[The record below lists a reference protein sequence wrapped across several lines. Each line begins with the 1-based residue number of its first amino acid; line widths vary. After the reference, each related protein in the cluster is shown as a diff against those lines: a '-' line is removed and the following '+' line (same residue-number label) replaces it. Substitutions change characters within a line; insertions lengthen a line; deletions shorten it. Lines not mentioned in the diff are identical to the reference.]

1 MADTN
6 DNLVQIA
13 PAKNLAAERSTNL
26 IDHFPFAEIRGNQK
40 PALGVVKNWLES
52 PKKFMALEGPTG
64 FGKSPVDICV
74 GSWAKTMP
82 GYGQFQPGA
91 YILTPQKTLAE
102 QYMKDFEPM
111 GLVELKGRNNYQCD
125 KWTQITGEKID
136 CETGAMLNES
146 SGMDDRC
153 EYCPYRAAKQRFI
166 AAELGTTNFAY
177 HLNETNHSHQ
187 LPDRTML
194 ILDEGHNTEDQILSL
209 TDTVIDKKRCE
220 ALGISNL
227 PIFDAGDNGSV
238 LTWLDNILV
247 PAVSKKQNELAKAF
261 KDARDEERAKIAK
274 RINSLDRFLQ
284 RINRFRNS
292 NDPGEWFVWSD
303 WQENARTGKVTGTG
317 DLYIKPLTA
326 RLFADELMFSKAQ
339 KVLITSATI
348 LDFHTFLRNLGIS
361 QNDAVTLSVD
371 SEFPIEHRPI
381 FFDNPVGAM
390 SYKHIDATLP
400 KMAVA
405 VYNLMKRYSKFK
417 GIVHT
422 NSYKVNRYITQY
434 LAGTDMANRVITH
447 SGDMKGGREMAQ
459 FEHITTRRDE
469 PTVLFSPSMT
479 EGLDLKEDLSRFQ
492 IICKVPYPA
501 LDPYVRARMD
511 RDPDWYQWQTALKLV
526 QATGRSVRSK
536 TDKAHTHIL
545 DADFANFI
553 RQNNRKLPKYW
564 TNSIIF

>member
-1 MADTN
+1 VADTN

-13 PAKNLAAERSTNL
+13 PVKSFASERSTNL
-26 IDHFPFAEIRGNQK
+26 RDHFPFAEIRSNQG
-40 PALGVVKNWLES
+40 PALDVASKWLQS
-52 PKKFMALEGPTG
+52 PKKFMVGECPTG
-64 FGKSPVDICV
+64 FGKSPFDIAV
-74 GSWAKTMP
+74 GSYAKTMP
-82 GYGQFQPGA
+82 GFGQFQPGA

-102 QYMKDFEPM
+102 QYMKDFAPM
-111 GLVELKGRNNYQCD
+111 GLVELKGRNNYECD

-146 SGMDDRC
+146 SGMDDKC
-153 EYCPYRAAKQRFI
+153 DFCPYRAAKQRYM

-187 LPDRTML
+187 LADRTML

-209 TDTVIDKKRCE
+209 TDTEIDKKRCE

-227 PIFDAGDNGSV
+227 PIFDSGDNNSV
-238 LTWLDNILV
+238 IQWLDNILV
-247 PAVSKKQNELAKAF
+247 PAVSKKYNELAKAF
-261 KDARDEERAKIAK
+261 KDSRDEERAKIAK

-284 RINRFRNS
+284 RVNMFRHS

-303 WQENARTGKVTGTG
+303 WQVNARTGKATGTG
-317 DLYIKPLTA
+317 SLFIKPLTA
-326 RLFADELMFSKAQ
+326 RLFADDLLFSKSQ

-348 LDFHTFLRNLGIS
+348 LDFQTFLRNLGIAED
-361 QNDAVTLSVD
+361 NAVVLSVD

-381 FFDNPVGAM
+381 FFDAPVGSM
-390 SYKHIDATLP
+390 SYKNIDATLP

-405 VYNLMKRYSKFK
+405 VYNLMKRYGKYK

-422 NSYKVNRYITQY
+422 NSFKVNRYITQY
-434 LAGTDMANRVITH
+434 LAGTDMADRVVTH
-447 SGDMKGGREMAQ
+447 VSGEKGGRERAQ
-459 FEHITTRRDE
+459 FDHIVTRREE

-501 LDPYVRARMD
+501 LDPYVTARKD
-511 RDPDWYQWQTALKLV
+511 RDPGWYQWQTALKLV

-545 DADFANFI
+545 DSDFANFI